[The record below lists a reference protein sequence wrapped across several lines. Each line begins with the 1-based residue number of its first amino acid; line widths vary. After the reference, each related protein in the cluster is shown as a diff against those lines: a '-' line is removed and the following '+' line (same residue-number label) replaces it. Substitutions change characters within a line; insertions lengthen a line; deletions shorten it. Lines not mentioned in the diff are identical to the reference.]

1 MRVFTSRQF
10 DKWCKQ
16 TDITDAKLVKA
27 ALEVN
32 EGQYE
37 ASLGGM
43 VFKKRIAAVGQ
54 GKSGSYRTIIA
65 LKIDDKAFFIHGFKK
80 NQKANISSGEKQD
93 LKAAAKVIM
102 QLDESGLKVFREL
115 EVIQ

>member
-16 TDITDAKLVKA
+16 TDITDMQLVQA

-32 EGQYE
+32 EGQYD
-37 ASLGGM
+37 ANLGGM
-43 VFKKRIAAVGQ
+43 IYKKRIAAAGR
-54 GKSGSYRTIIA
+54 GKSCSYRTIIA

-80 NQKANISSGEKQD
+80 NSKANISVSEKAD

-102 QLDESGLKVFREL
+102 GLDEGGLSVFREL
-115 EVIQ
+115 EIIQ